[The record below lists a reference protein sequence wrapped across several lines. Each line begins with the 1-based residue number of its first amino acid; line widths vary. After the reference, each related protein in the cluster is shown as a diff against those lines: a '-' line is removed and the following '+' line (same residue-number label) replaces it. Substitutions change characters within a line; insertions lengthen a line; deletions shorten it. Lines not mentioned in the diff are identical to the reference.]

1 MRIQRCLKSVILS
14 IQAQHCQLVV
24 GVGCPLCS
32 VLRDLTSSTECSWGA
47 TLQGGH
53 ETIRE
58 HPKENC
64 KDGEGLAGKGCEERL
79 RLCSAQSR
87 GAEGRPRGGCS
98 SSQGAEGSAEL
109 CSVWQRQG
117 LRGWH
122 GAVPGE
128 GGGARERLCPRGWWA
143 RPQWRSSGS
152 TGTVLSAIGFGFG
165 CCCVEPGF
173 GVSDPCV
180 TLPTQDILWFYDKKA
195 GSCREHSSFWDSHA
209 PNHQCFHGTV
219 ESCRA

>member
-1 MRIQRCLKSVILS
+1 MGWVILTCELLEWVSLAQQSALPAGAGLIKWEKDPYPGAAPGLLKSEEPFASIRSGLGMLRLPVLGCTSPRSELNEILLSLKRERLKVSFKHFFMRIQRCLKSVILS

-109 CSVWQRQG
+109 CSVW
-117 LRGWH
+117 
-122 GAVPGE
+122 
-128 GGGARERLCPRGWWA
+128 
-143 RPQWRSSGS
+143 
-152 TGTVLSAIGFGFG
+152 
-165 CCCVEPGF
+165 
-173 GVSDPCV
+173 
-180 TLPTQDILWFYDKKA
+180 
-195 GSCREHSSFWDSHA
+195 
-209 PNHQCFHGTV
+209 
-219 ESCRA
+219 